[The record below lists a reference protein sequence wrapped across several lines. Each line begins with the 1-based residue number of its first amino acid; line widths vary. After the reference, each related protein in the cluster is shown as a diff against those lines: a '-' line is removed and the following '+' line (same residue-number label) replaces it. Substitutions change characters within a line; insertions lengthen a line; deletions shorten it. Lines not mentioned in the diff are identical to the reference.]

1 MDERSLTYRGLAE
14 ATRKLD
20 GKGITHAHINMLANG
35 HDKPSMR
42 AMELIAAACGVDP
55 DYFAEYR
62 LAAAMRELDPSE
74 VGLEQALENLN
85 ARLGARRAVRRQ
97 STSQRQLPQ
106 AQPRPT
112 ALVVSGSYG
121 RDRRSGTRH
130 RPHDPGDLNAPAG
143 DLGIA
148 PQHAGEP
155 AREVAEFVR
164 ARRAALAATD
174 SDAEASTNARYPS
187 GRTRK
192 RST

>member
-1 MDERSLTYRGLAE
+1 MTRPSTKPFGESLRALMDERSLTYRGLAE

-20 GKGITHAHINMLANG
+20 GQGITHAHINMLANG

-85 ARLGARRAVRRQ
+85 ARLGARRASGARARP
-97 STSQRQLPQ
+97 SQLPQ

-112 ALVVSGSYG
+112 G
-121 RDRRSGTRH
+121 
-130 RPHDPGDLNAPAG
+130 
-143 DLGIA
+143 
-148 PQHAGEP
+148 
-155 AREVAEFVR
+155 
-164 ARRAALAATD
+164 
-174 SDAEASTNARYPS
+174 
-187 GRTRK
+187 
-192 RST
+192 